1 VCCRAFPENGGEMT
15 QGRAVKRRTRNES
28 ARVLFTLTAMLT
40 RIGIAIVLMLAA
52 AWVRAG
58 EHDHHAHAAPALDLS
73 AQLARSTS
81 TYSPPAIGV
90 TRQDGR
96 RVDFAR
102 ELDDGRPVFLNFIYT
117 TCTAICPPMTQ
128 TFAALQRKLGDE
140 RDKVHMVSVT
150 IDPENDTPR
159 RLAEYARE
167 FNAGPQW
174 SFYTGSVDAMISVQ
188 KAFAAYRGDKMSHT
202 PLTLVRLAREGPWIR
217 LDGFATA
224 DDLMREYRVLAAAR

>member
-1 VCCRAFPENGGEMT
+1 MP
-15 QGRAVKRRTRNES
+15 QKRAVKRRTRNE
-28 ARVLFTLTAMLT
+28 AAGVLFTLAAMIT

-52 AWVRAG
+52 AWARADG
-58 EHDHHAHAAPALDLS
+58 HEHHEHHEHATPALDLS

-81 TYSPPAIGV
+81 SYSPPAVGV

-140 RDKVHMVSVT
+140 RGKVHMVSVT

-174 SFYTGSVDAMISVQ
+174 SFYTGSVEAMIAVQ

-202 PLTLVRLAREGPWIR
+202 PLTLVRVARDGPWIR